1 MRDDV
6 AFQSQQF
13 GEQVEQRR
21 DRYAAQNIQTWGQ
34 LPDLVGRFQQAQGNA
49 QQMVAQRQA
58 MQQSMEAHR
67 VDMARSAQQ
76 LSLDQLRTEQAK
88 SELMW
93 ARELHTTDILQAQ
106 KDEARARADLVIA
119 QARKT
124 QDELDK
130 PSMDRWVG
138 LSQEEMDAL
147 VSQGIKGTISGGKV
161 VLGEPSPEEKAA
173 ASKRVTERQA
183 SRDEM
188 LRSQA
193 EYYRGR
199 AQAPVYG
206 GLEDQRLNNIETSY
220 RADIEKSVKMLED
233 ENADLTEELLN
244 LEGEIR
250 RATRKGEGDAE
261 AMLARKQEIEARQ
274 KEVRSALAKR
284 RKEMQS
290 FTDERLKKSPTMTEP
305 EETPEEV
312 LKQAMSTF
320 QSLWGG
326 KQ

>member
-13 GEQVEQRR
+13 GEQVAQRR

-58 MQQSMEAHR
+58 MQQAMESHQ
-67 VDMARSAQQ
+67 VEMARSAEQ

-119 QARKT
+119 QAKKSR
-124 QDELDK
+124 DELTQ
-130 PSMDRWVG
+130 PSMDRWTG
-138 LSQEEMDAL
+138 LSEEQMDSLMA
-147 VSQGIKGTISGGKV
+147 QGMKGIVSGGRIV
-161 VLGEPSPEEKAA
+161 MGEPTPEERAA
-173 ASKRVTERQA
+173 ASKRVSERQA
-183 SRDEM
+183 TEDDLR
-188 LRSQA
+188 RSQA

-206 GLEDQRLNNIETSY
+206 GLEDQRMNTIETSFGATIEKSIKALENEYDDLNNI
-220 RADIEKSVKMLED
+220 ILP
-233 ENADLTEELLN
+233 DLDKKV
-244 LEGEIR
+244 
-250 RATRKGEGDAE
+250 RKGVGDPVA
-261 AMLARKQEIEARQ
+261 ARKQFDAALERKAQVEA
-274 KEVRSALAKR
+274 ALAQR
-284 RKEMQS
+284 RQEFQS
-290 FTDERLKKSPTMTEP
+290 FTDKRVNKAGMAPSAP
-305 EETPEEV
+305 EETAEDV
-312 LKQAMSTF
+312 FMKAMSSF
-320 QSLWGG
+320 NGLWGG